1 MAEKLTAEA
10 LNDALAKLDGWA
22 MVEGR
27 EAIQKSFHFIDFNG
41 AFGFMTQAA
50 MMAERMDHHPEWF
63 NVYNTVDVTLVT
75 HSADG
80 VTELDVR
87 LAGFMD
93 RAGV

>member
-1 MAEKLTAEA
+1 MAEKLTGEA
-10 LNDALAKLDGWA
+10 LTDALAKLDGWA

-27 EAIQKSFHFIDFNG
+27 DAIQKSFKFKNFNR

-63 NVYNTVDVTLVT
+63 NVYNTVEVTLAT

-80 VTELDVR
+80 VTELDLR

-93 RAGV
+93 RTGA